1 MLRILL
7 IEGDAALRHVVA
19 RILVQ
24 DGHEVCEAADG
35 AAGLELWHKHGA
47 DVALIDLST
56 CDSIQAI
63 LELRAF
69 VVGLPIIAM
78 PDSMGDLER
87 LAEANLAGTVTLLMK
102 PFSLTQLLA
111 AVASAGRSDSAGDS
125 TRTA

>member
-47 DVALIDLST
+47 DVALIDLPTS
-56 CDSIQAI
+56 DSIQAI

-69 VVGLPIIAM
+69 VAALPIIAM

-87 LAEANLAGTVTLLMK
+87 LAEANLAGTVALLMK